1 MDQFQSTQPIY
12 LQIMALIKRQIA
24 TSKLLT
30 GAQLGSVRDL
40 AMTYQVNPNTV
51 QRALSELEREGLVKS
66 DRTIGRFVTD
76 DTQLIQA
83 LHRGLFDQA
92 TEDYVVQVKELN
104 IEVEDVV
111 NEVKKKMTK
120 GENT

>member
-24 TSKLLT
+24 TSKLLSGT
-30 GAQLGSVRDL
+30 QLGSVRDL
-40 AMTYQVNPNTV
+40 AIMYQVNPNTV

-76 DTQLIQA
+76 DSALISD

-92 TEDYVVQVKELN
+92 TANYVSEVNELNMGVEEVVKVVKE
-104 IEVEDVV
+104 
-111 NEVKKKMTK
+111 KMTK
-120 GENT
+120 GDSI

>member
-24 TSKLLT
+24 TSKLLS

-76 DTQLIQA
+76 DDAAISE
-83 LHRGLFDQA
+83 LHRGLFDEA
-92 TEDYVVQVKELN
+92 TTVYVDQVNELN
-104 IEVEDVV
+104 ISVEEVV
-111 NEVKKKMTK
+111 NAVQQKMSK
-120 GENT
+120 GETT